1 MSVGA
6 TVVVAEYDPR
16 WPERYQ
22 HERER
27 ILHAIGEYIVAIE
40 HIGSTAVPGLGAKP
54 IIDIMVAVRSLAR
67 DVEAC
72 VEPLARL
79 GYEYVPRPDFK
90 DSVFFCHGV
99 WGPSTRHLHLTEYGS
114 AFWNE
119 KLLFRDYLRRHVDTA
134 DEYCT
139 LKRSLA
145 ARHATNR
152 LAYTDAKTS
161 YILSIVNR
169 ARSVSASPIAN
180 AVATVERRPHR

>member
-1 MSVGA
+1 MGA
-6 TVVVAEYDPR
+6 TVVLAEYDPR

-27 ILHAIGEYIVAIE
+27 ILHAIGEYVVAIE

-54 IIDIMVAVRSLAR
+54 IIDIMVAVRSLTR
-67 DVEAC
+67 DVSSC
-72 VEPLARL
+72 VEPLSRL

-119 KLLFRDYLRRHVDTA
+119 KLLFRDYLRLHTETA
-134 DEYCT
+134 AEYYS
-139 LKRSLA
+139 LKCSLA
-145 ARHATNR
+145 AQHASNR
-152 LAYTDAKTS
+152 LAYTDAKS
-161 YILSIVNR
+161 SFIHSIVNR
-169 ARSVSASPIAN
+169 ARSATP
-180 AVATVERRPHR
+180 AVAVVAHTERRLHR

>member
-1 MSVGA
+1 VGA
-6 TVVVAEYDPR
+6 TVVLAEYDPR

-27 ILHAIGEYIVAIE
+27 ILRAIGEYVVAIE

-54 IIDIMVAVRSLAR
+54 IIDMMVAVRSLGR
-67 DVEAC
+67 DAPAC
-72 VEPLARL
+72 VEPLSRL

-99 WGPSTRHLHLTEYGS
+99 WGPSTRHLHLTEYSS

-119 KLLFRDYLRRHVDTA
+119 KLLFRDYLRIHAETA
-134 DEYCT
+134 AEYYA

-145 ARHATNR
+145 AQHAANR
-152 LAYTDAKTS
+152 LAYTDAKS
-161 YILSIVNR
+161 AFILSVVNR
-169 ARSVSASPIAN
+169 ARSAVPAASALAH
-180 AVATVERRPHR
+180 VERRLHR